1 MPDGSEQRIARLRG
15 RLASSRAQLFALVH
29 VMKGDPNEA
38 ENATAAEQG
47 VNFPHSHTMRVLL
60 GKPGR
65 LALGGAAVAL
75 ALLRPKLLWRAARFT
90 PMLRP
95 LLMRYILPRLLG
107 EH

>member
-1 MPDGSEQRIARLRG
+1 MPDGSDLRIARLRG

-29 VMKGDPNEA
+29 VLKGDPNQS

-47 VNFPHSHTMRVLL
+47 VSFPHSHTMRLLL

-75 ALLRPKLLWRAARFT
+75 ALLRPKLLGRAARFA

-107 EH
+107 QH